1 MQSTN
6 GTPER
11 PVGEVEELRERIK
24 SGALRP
30 LADKFQQL
38 ARQIDSGDYELP
50 KTIEEAS
57 VITEG
62 YIDEVTDRILA
73 LIAGASGSFPTEPQV
88 DELVYSPRPGESEG
102 ERLAYLAISEKA
114 PNCKVMRA
122 SLARAIDRAI
132 ATATR
137 TAVEEARVDEL
148 NRLIGDIGS
157 LIKGETWE
165 DWGWRVKRAIE
176 ARLAALKEQK
186 HE

>member
-11 PVGEVEELRERIK
+11 PVGEVEEQILHILGICEPNDHKPCWWEDDRPDDRDHLEHGQY
-24 SGALRP
+24 GA
-30 LADKFQQL
+30 
-38 ARQIDSGDYELP
+38 I
-50 KTIEEAS
+50 I
-57 VITEG
+57 
-62 YIDEVTDRILA
+62 A
-73 LIAGASGSFPTEPQV
+73 L
-88 DELVYSPRPGESEG
+88 L
-102 ERLAYLAISEKA
+102 
-114 PNCKVMRA
+114 
-122 SLARAIDRAI
+122 